1 MSRGFGPVAN
11 SAGPL
16 SLPAMFKSWFRRRE
30 RPRLQVLMVCTGNLC
45 RSPMAEAVLR
55 SKLAAAGLA
64 GQVAVDSAGTH
75 GFARGTRPDPR
86 AVAQAQLRGY
96 SLAGQKSRPL
106 DLADFQAFDL
116 VLAMDRGN
124 LAVLQDR
131 CPSGEQ
137 HRLALLLAF
146 DKAAAS
152 DEVPDPYFG
161 SVDSFGAAL
170 DLIEPA
176 CDGLLADLQRRLALA
191 P

>member
-1 MSRGFGPVAN
+1 
-11 SAGPL
+11 
-16 SLPAMFKSWFRRRE
+16 MFKSWFRRRQ

-55 SKLAAAGLA
+55 SKLSAAGL
-64 GQVAVDSAGTH
+64 GEQVAVDSAGTH

-86 AVAQAQLRGY
+86 AVAQANQRGY

-106 DLADFQAFDL
+106 GGNDFQAFDL

-124 LAVLQDR
+124 LAILKER
-131 CPSGEQ
+131 CPPGEQ
-137 HRLALLLAF
+137 HRLALLLPF
-146 DKAAAS
+146 DQAAAT

-161 SVDSFGAAL
+161 SVDGFDAAL

-176 CDGLLADLQRRLALA
+176 CDAVLADLQRRLAFA